1 MNKPTT
7 YLIRSLDDFHKY
19 LPLLKKDSLINNKIH
34 AIGLDAEYI
43 CKANH
48 PISFS
53 NSHKWVE
60 NPSNTVVCTIQ
71 MASPTICFVIN
82 LVNMGLPF
90 PNKLSKI
97 LVSDGWLKFGVG
109 IDNDL
114 RILSQNYNLGY
125 CGGVI
130 DLKSLALVSKHSN
143 PNLECLYN
151 QFLGEG
157 IKKSNKSSGRT
168 DWGAGE
174 LTNEQIE
181 YAAKDAIMS
190 YKLGLKM
197 MEPLLQKS
205 SSIEINVENVVNTSP
220 IISELCSKSNEIF
233 TILKPAV
240 FESVNYVGRLNEIA
254 QQLYVPTPDYSFITK
269 KEHPIQFQAT
279 CHFQNN
285 SVTSTWK
292 NSKQEA
298 KTESAKLMLEI
309 SLK

>member
-1 MNKPTT
+1 MNKTTT
-7 YLIRSLDDFHKY
+7 YLIRSLDEFHKY
-19 LPLLKKDSLINNKIH
+19 LPLLKKDSLINGKIH

-53 NSHKWVE
+53 NSHKWVVTS
-60 NPSNTVVCTIQ
+60 SNTAVCTIQ

-97 LVSDGWLKFGVG
+97 LVSDGWIKFGVG

-125 CGGVI
+125 CGGVV
-130 DLKSLALVSKHSN
+130 DLKSLALISRHSN

-157 IKKSNKSSGRT
+157 IKKSNKSSGKT
-168 DWGAGE
+168 DWGTGE

-197 MEPLLQKS
+197 MEPLLQKA
-205 SSIEINVENVVNTSP
+205 SSIEINVENTVN
-220 IISELCSKSNEIF
+220 ISELHF
-233 TILKPAV
+233 KPAV
-240 FESVNYVGRLNEIA
+240 VENINYVGRLNEMA
-254 QQLYVPTPDYSFITK
+254 QQLYVSTPDYSFVTK
-269 KEHPIQFQAT
+269 KEYPVRFQAT

-298 KTESAKLMLEI
+298 KIESAKLMLEI